1 MELICDSHHGVYIP
15 QIMARRLYDA
25 GWSGIE
31 LGDVVELEA
40 DPYDNEW
47 YWDTWDRVLNN
58 ARYIDDEGET
68 WFLWQDCDLW
78 AVTQKDFDEMGDF

>member
-1 MELICDSHHGVYIP
+1 MELLCDSHHGHFIP
-15 QIMARRLYDA
+15 QIMARRLFDA

-40 DPYDNEW
+40 DPYDSEW

-58 ARYIDDEGET
+58 A
-68 WFLWQDCDLW
+68 Q
-78 AVTQKDFDEMGDF
+78 